1 LCCRRKTPLGDICGD
16 KLTFTFRERRRS
28 RRRVSW
34 NAIKGSFVAGNILKT
49 SKSEASLGIDGR
61 SAIRGPRR
69 SICLDGGHDRRCYF
83 DCTFEKGY
91 TERRRVRTSLR
102 LPLTHKELRR
112 YGSVHANSVWHEI
125 RQDQLDPV
133 DGSGAQESITLV
145 NEVEKRPN
153 HESDKEGPAGNAI
166 GHGALARGLP

>member
-1 LCCRRKTPLGDICGD
+1 
-16 KLTFTFRERRRS
+16 
-28 RRRVSW
+28 
-34 NAIKGSFVAGNILKT
+34 
-49 SKSEASLGIDGR
+49 
-61 SAIRGPRR
+61 
-69 SICLDGGHDRRCYF
+69 
-83 DCTFEKGY
+83 
-91 TERRRVRTSLR
+91 
-102 LPLTHKELRR
+102 LRR

-153 HESDKEGPAGNAI
+153 DESDKEGPAGNAI